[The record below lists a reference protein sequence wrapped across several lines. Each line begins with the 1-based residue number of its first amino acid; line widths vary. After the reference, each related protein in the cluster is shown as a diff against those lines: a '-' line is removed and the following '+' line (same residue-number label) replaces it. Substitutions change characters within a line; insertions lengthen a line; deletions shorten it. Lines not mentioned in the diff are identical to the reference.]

1 MAEHKPVTL
10 LAPGQLIRVR
20 GDTTLDGEAGTI
32 LRQVGYDPDFGISR
46 TDLTRGRMYKVLVSG
61 QSVIL
66 FEDEL
71 RVVD

>member
-1 MAEHKPVTL
+1 MAERRPVSL
-10 LAPGQLIRVR
+10 LTPGQLIRVR
-20 GDTTLDGEAGTI
+20 GDTTLDGEAGTV
-32 LRQVGYDPDFGISR
+32 LRHLNYDPDFGASKESR
-46 TDLTRGRMYKVLVSG
+46 TRGRMYKVLVSG